1 MKKGQ
6 KSVTNGIENF
16 LCPVTDM
23 YITQGANGSYSHKG
37 TMAVDIRGLKS
48 GVQYPY
54 YAPCTVKCLKTYPS
68 YGQAMWQS
76 VNNVRCAN
84 GYVGI
89 VTFMTCHDNTFDAKV
104 GQVVKQGEQLGNMGT
119 KGNATGVH
127 VHFQGAQ
134 TSSTTWIKNAYGIYY
149 FPNGEKDID
158 ELCYMDDT
166 NIMNCPTLKPIYV
179 PKEQPKP
186 VIPTTSETDTL
197 KKEIEELKKQ
207 LSEKEKNIVDLTS
220 KNAEL
225 TNTIISKDKEIETLK
240 NELENSPELI
250 FESPKSDYYAIKLN
264 ESEKLYLG

>member
-37 TMAVDIRGLKS
+37 TMAVDIRGLNA

-68 YGQAMWQS
+68 SGQVMWQS

-89 VTFMTCHDNTFDAKV
+89 VTFMTCHDNTMDAYPGLV
-104 GQVVKQGEQLGNMGT
+104 IPQGNQLGNMGT

-134 TSSTTWIKNAYGIYY
+134 TSNTAWVKNSYGIYY

-186 VIPTTSETDTL
+186 TTPAISETDIL

-207 LSEKEKNIVDLTS
+207 LSEKENIINNLTS
-220 KNAEL
+220 GSAEL
-225 TNTIISKDKEIETLK
+225 TNTIISKEEEIQTLK
-240 NELENSPELI
+240 NELENSPKLI
-250 FESPKSDYYAIKLN
+250 FESPKADYYAIRLN
-264 ESEKLYLG
+264 KGKKLYLR

>member
-6 KSVTNGIENF
+6 KSITNGIENF

-23 YITQGANGSYSHKG
+23 YVTQGANGSYSHKG
-37 TMAVDIRGLKS
+37 TMAVDIRGLKV

-54 YAPCTVKCLKTYPS
+54 YAPCTVKCLKIYPS
-68 YGQAMWQS
+68 SGQAMWQS
-76 VNNVRCAN
+76 TGAVRCPN

-134 TSSTTWIKNAYGIYY
+134 TSDTTWIKNSYGIYY
-149 FPNGEKDID
+149 FPSGEKDID

-166 NIMNCPTLKPIYV
+166 NIMNCPSLKPVYV
-179 PKEQPKP
+179 PKEEVKTNT
-186 VIPTTSETDTL
+186 VETSKSDDTDTKINELNKTIDNLNNQLDTL
-197 KKEIEELKKQ
+197 KEEL
-207 LSEKEKNIVDLTS
+207 N
-220 KNAEL
+220 NANNQMNEY
-225 TNTIISKDKEIETLK
+225 K
-240 NELENSPELI
+240 NELNAIPNVKFI
-250 FESPKSDYYAIKLN
+250 FESPKLDYYAIKLD
-264 ESEKLYLG
+264 EKEKLYMGK

>member
-23 YITQGANGSYSHKG
+23 YITQGANGQYSHRG

-76 VNNVRCAN
+76 TSNVRCPN

-89 VTFMTCHDNTFDAKV
+89 VTFMTCHDNSFDAKV

-134 TSSTTWIKNAYGIYY
+134 TSNTTWIKNAYGIYY
-149 FPNGEKDID
+149 FPNGEKDLD
-158 ELCYMDDT
+158 ELCFMDDT
-166 NIMNCPTLKPIYV
+166 NIMNCPTLKPKYTSSLV
-179 PKEQPKP
+179 KQKPAETPKKDD
-186 VIPTTSETDTL
+186 TDV
-197 KKEIEELKKQ
+197 KI
-207 LSEKEKNIVDLTS
+207 
-220 KNAEL
+220 AEL
-225 TNTIISKDKEIETLK
+225 NKTITQLQNEVVSLK
-240 NELENSPELI
+240 NELNKANEELIEYKNKLSDVPNVELI
-250 FESPKSDYYAIKLN
+250 FESPKLDFYAIKLDEN
-264 ESEKLYLG
+264 ERLYIGK